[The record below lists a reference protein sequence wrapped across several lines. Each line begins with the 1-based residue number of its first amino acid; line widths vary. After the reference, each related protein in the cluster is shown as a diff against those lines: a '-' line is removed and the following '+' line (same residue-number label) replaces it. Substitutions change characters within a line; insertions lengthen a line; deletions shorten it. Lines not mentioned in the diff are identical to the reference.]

1 MIFMLMAKRE
11 RDGSKGG
18 GDAPTNSFGSEWKC
32 SRLAGYVG
40 ISGPFNLTLLK
51 EHLIAQG
58 MDLNGMVDEI
68 FENDLTSFSPSS
80 LARGDAYHR
89 HASVTKLFPS
99 VLLMHGTA
107 DNTVPEDQA
116 HDFGGSKI
124 EVY

>member
-11 RDGSKGG
+11 RDRSKGG

-68 FENDLTSFSPSS
+68 FESFDAPTIRKGAVAPKSSPKPCHVS
-80 LARGDAYHR
+80 
-89 HASVTKLFPS
+89 
-99 VLLMHGTA
+99 
-107 DNTVPEDQA
+107 
-116 HDFGGSKI
+116 
-124 EVY
+124 